1 MRIYLVFAL
10 LVSACFSSANAQ
22 NATLTFGS
30 QDIPPFN
37 QHKEGGASGPFA
49 DVIKAVCERI
59 QTRCVILALPWRR
72 GMAELNEGRLSGIF
86 PLVHFPER
94 EQDFYLVG
102 PVVETCYAI
111 YARAVETR
119 QFHEAKDLAGYTV
132 GVYGPSGTSK
142 IFERTIGG
150 TPAITLEMELNNLTV
165 LKKLSVGRYG
175 QKGLGFVNCDVAQYL
190 ISQEHIA
197 NVHLAGDV
205 QREGYYIGLSRKV
218 VSAEV
223 AAKFT
228 QALTALKQSGELA
241 TILKNYGLAPA
252 SGAKTE

>member
-1 MRIYLVFAL
+1 VRIYLVFAL

-102 PVVETCYAI
+102 PV
-111 YARAVETR
+111 
-119 QFHEAKDLAGYTV
+119 TV